1 MATTTLARL
10 DAALASARRDVIA
23 LCTTAGPLHTA
34 RSVHRHNLRRGVRYR
49 VLCQTDDRSG
59 TRLADL
65 AQAGAQVRVASRVPV
80 DALVI
85 DRAVAI
91 FPGGTAGAAVANTPG
106 IVTATVE
113 LFEQM
118 WPRHVRSAVES
129 SPHGPDPSTQ
139 DRELLFMLSA
149 GLVDET
155 IAAQLGVSVR
165 TIRRR
170 ISAIMSRLGARS
182 RFQAGVI
189 AAHAGWV
196 TPRRPHGDREQQAT
210 AV

>member
-23 LCTTAGPLHTA
+23 LCTTAGPLHAA
-34 RSVHRHNLRRGVRYR
+34 RSVHRHNLRRGVSYR
-49 VLCQTDDRSG
+49 VLCQTDDWSG

-65 AQAGAQVRVASRVPV
+65 AQAGAHVRVAPRVPV

-91 FPGGTAGAAVANTPG
+91 FPGGTAGGAVANTPG

-113 LFEQM
+113 LFEQL
-118 WPRHVRSAVES
+118 WRRHVRSSVE
-129 SPHGPDPSTQ
+129 PHGPAPSTQ
-139 DRELLFMLSA
+139 DRELLEMLSA

-196 TPRRPHGDREQQAT
+196 TPGQHGEEPQAT